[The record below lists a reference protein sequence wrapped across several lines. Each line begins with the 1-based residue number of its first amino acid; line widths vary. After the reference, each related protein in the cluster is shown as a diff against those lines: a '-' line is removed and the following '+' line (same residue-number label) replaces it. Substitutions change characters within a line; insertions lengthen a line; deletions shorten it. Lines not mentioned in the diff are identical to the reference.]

1 MGIRES
7 RRIVGDY
14 VLAREDYVARR
25 SFPDEISRN
34 CYYLDIHDTHADGT
48 VRHDPVRYGRGES
61 HGIPYRCLVPRGLSD
76 VLVAGRCI
84 STDRE
89 VQGSTRVMPNCLCT
103 GEAAGLAAAMA
114 ARLPVPDVRAID
126 VAALREDLRA
136 HGAYLP

>member
-1 MGIRES
+1 M
-7 RRIVGDY
+7 
-14 VLAREDYVARR
+14 
-25 SFPDEISRN
+25 
-34 CYYLDIHDTHADGT
+34 
-48 VRHDPVRYGRGES
+48 RHDPVRYGRGES

-89 VQGSTRVMPNCLCT
+89 VQGSTRVMPDCLCT

-126 VAALREDLRA
+126 VAALRAALRA